1 MGSIPKDLRYS
12 KDHEWVRVVGDTVL
26 VGITDYA
33 QDSLGEIVYVELPT
47 VGDSFQADEE
57 IANIESVKAASAIIN
72 PVSGIVSEVNE
83 KLEGS
88 PELINED
95 CYANHLYTLADYDKE
110 KLADLLDADGYAE
123 YLKTFL

>member
-12 KDHEWVRVVGDTVL
+12 KDHEWVRVVGDRVV

-47 VGDSFQADEE
+47 VGDTFQADEE
-57 IANIESVKAASAIIN
+57 IANVESVKAASAIFN
-72 PVSGIVSEVNE
+72 PVSGTVSEVNE
-83 KLEGS
+83 KLDGA

-95 CYANHLYTLADYDKE
+95 CYANHLYTLSDFDTQD
-110 KLADLLDADGYAE
+110 LDGLLDADGYAE
-123 YLKTFL
+123 YLKTLA

>member
-12 KDHEWVRVVGDTVL
+12 KDHEWVRVVGDKVV

-47 VGDSFQADEE
+47 VGDTFQADEE
-57 IANIESVKAASAIIN
+57 IANVESVKAASAIFN
-72 PVSGIVSEVNE
+72 PVSGTVSEVNE
-83 KLEGS
+83 KLEGA

-95 CYANHLYTLADYDKE
+95 CYANHLYTLSDFDTQD
-110 KLADLLDADGYAE
+110 LDGLLDADGYAE
-123 YLKTFL
+123 YLKTLA

>member
-12 KDHEWVRVVGDTVL
+12 KDHEWVRVVGDRVV

-47 VGDSFQADEE
+47 VGDTFQADEE
-57 IANIESVKAASAIIN
+57 IANVESVKAASAIFN
-72 PVSGIVSEVNE
+72 PVSGTVSEVNE
-83 KLEGS
+83 KLEGA

-95 CYANHLYTLADYDKE
+95 CYANHLYTLSDFDTQD
-110 KLADLLDADGYAE
+110 LTGLLDADGYAE
-123 YLKTFL
+123 YLKTLA

>member
-12 KDHEWVRVVGDTVL
+12 KDHEWVRVVGDRVV

-47 VGDSFQADEE
+47 VGDTFQADEE
-57 IANIESVKAASAIIN
+57 IANVESVKAASAIFN
-72 PVSGIVSEVNE
+72 PVSGMVSEVNE
-83 KLEGS
+83 KLEGA

-95 CYANHLYTLADYDKE
+95 CYANHLYTLSDFDTQD
-110 KLADLLDADGYAE
+110 LDGLLDADGYAE
-123 YLKTFL
+123 YLKTLA